1 MAESPTYS
9 RTELPGPRGPTSN
22 SRRSA
27 VGNGRSPSNIAD
39 VSSASAVPGP
49 VEYSYVGVN
58 QQAAAAAGGGGG
70 GNGAATG
77 ATDRLQQED
86 GIYELLIKD
95 DDN

>member
-1 MAESPTYS
+1 M
-9 RTELPGPRGPTSN
+9 
-22 SRRSA
+22 
-27 VGNGRSPSNIAD
+27 
-39 VSSASAVPGP
+39 PGP

-58 QQAAAAAGGGGG
+58 QQTAAGGGGG
-70 GNGAATG
+70 GNGAAMG